1 MCRRVGHDLKHCLE
15 ATKEQE
21 AKKQYGEW
29 MRAGWNSKGG
39 QSKTW
44 TTGSEAQTM
53 VERETNDV
61 GCRVP
66 SDSFCMPKSVSLRGN
81 KISNENPALENVPEA
96 SIATN
101 QTALLLQG
109 VEK

>member
-15 ATKEQE
+15 AAKEQE

-53 VERETNDV
+53 AERELMTWDAMYPLTAFACLSQSV
-61 GCRVP
+61 LGET
-66 SDSFCMPKSVSLRGN
+66 KSLM
-81 KISNENPALENVPEA
+81 KIQHWRMFLKQA
-96 SIATN
+96 
-101 QTALLLQG
+101 
-109 VEK
+109 